1 MSKSSESIKKNNVIK
16 NARKVVSIER
26 KAVTD
31 LEKRFNDPEFCESFT
46 DAVDAIFKCKGK
58 VVVTGIGKS
67 GIIAQKIV
75 ATFNSTGTYSIFLHS
90 ADSIHGDLGIVRE
103 EDIVVLISKS
113 GDTSEVKQIIP
124 TFNDLG
130 VKLIG
135 IIGNT
140 TSELAKVCDIVID
153 SSVKEEACP
162 HNLAPTS
169 STTVALVIGDAL
181 AVSLL
186 QKRNFRKEDFA
197 FIHPGGSLGKKLL
210 LKVEDIMITD
220 DALPTVKESTGM
232 KDIIYTISSKRL
244 GSAVVTNG
252 NIVKGIITDGD
263 IRRLLEKT
271 LEIKN
276 LTAKDV
282 MSKNPK
288 LIPKDTL
295 AKRAL
300 EIMEDNKI
308 TSLVVA
314 DKKNKLQGIVHIH
327 KLIELGL

>member
-1 MSKSSESIKKNNVIK
+1 LSKASEDVIK
-16 NARKVVSIER
+16 NARKVIANEK
-26 KAVTD
+26 KAVAE
-31 LEKRFNDPEFCESFT
+31 LEKRFNNSAFSESFKQ
-46 DAVDAIFKCKGK
+46 AVDVIFKCKGK

-90 ADSIHGDLGIVRE
+90 ADSVHGDLGIVRE
-103 EDIVVLISKS
+103 DDVVVLISKS

-124 TFNDLG
+124 TFKNLG

-135 IIGNT
+135 IVGNLK
-140 TSELAKVCDIVID
+140 SELADVCDIVID
-153 SSVKEEACP
+153 ASVKEEACP

-210 LKVEDIMITD
+210 LKVEDIMTTGDKVPI
-220 DALPTVKESTGM
+220 VKESTGM
-232 KDIIYTISSKRL
+232 KDIIYAISSKRL
-244 GSAVVTNG
+244 GCAVVIQG
-252 NIVKGIITDGD
+252 NTVKGVITDGD

-271 LEIKN
+271 LDIKN

-288 LIPKDTL
+288 LIPKETL

-308 TSLVVA
+308 TSLIIA
-314 DKKNKLQGIVHIH
+314 DKKNKLQGILHIH

>member
-1 MSKSSESIKKNNVIK
+1 LSKSSGSVNDSVIK
-16 NARKVVSIER
+16 DARKVISIER
-26 KAVTD
+26 KAIIE
-31 LEKRFNDPEFCESFT
+31 LERRFNDVDFSGSFKQ
-46 DAVDAIFKCKGK
+46 AVDAIFKCKGK
-58 VVVTGIGKS
+58 IVITGIGKS

-103 EDIVVLISKS
+103 DDVVVLLSKS
-113 GDTSEVKQIIP
+113 GDTNEVKQIIP
-124 TFNDLG
+124 TLRDLG
-130 VKLIG
+130 VKMIG
-135 IIGNT
+135 ILGNT
-140 TSELAKVCDIVID
+140 KSDLAEVCDIVID
-153 SSVKEEACP
+153 ASVKEEACP

-210 LKVEDIMITD
+210 LKVEDIMATGD
-220 DALPTVKESTGM
+220 EVPVVKESTGM
-232 KDIIYTISSKRL
+232 KDIIYAISSGRL
-244 GSAVVTNG
+244 GCAVVANG
-252 NIVKGIITDGD
+252 STVKGIITDGD

-288 LIPKDTL
+288 LIPKETL

-300 EIMEDNKI
+300 ELMEGNKI
-308 TSLVVA
+308 TSLIIA
-314 DKKNKLQGIVHIH
+314 DKKNKLQGILHIH

>member
-1 MSKSSESIKKNNVIK
+1 LSKASEDVIK
-16 NARKVVSIER
+16 NARKVIANEK
-26 KAVTD
+26 KAVAE
-31 LEKRFNDPEFCESFT
+31 LEKRFNNSAFSDSFKQ
-46 DAVDAIFKCKGK
+46 AVDVIFKCKGK

-90 ADSIHGDLGIVRE
+90 ADSVHGDLGIVRE
-103 EDIVVLISKS
+103 DDVVVLISKS
-113 GDTSEVKQIIP
+113 GDTSEQIIP
-124 TFNDLG
+124 TFKNLG

-135 IIGNT
+135 IVGNLK
-140 TSELAKVCDIVID
+140 SDLAEVCDIVID
-153 SSVKEEACP
+153 ASVKEEACP

-210 LKVEDIMITD
+210 LKVEDIMTTGD
-220 DALPTVKESTGM
+220 EVPVVKESTGM
-232 KDIIYTISSKRL
+232 KDIIYAISSKRL
-244 GSAVVTNG
+244 GCAVVMQG
-252 NIVKGIITDGD
+252 NTVKGVITDGD

-271 LEIKN
+271 LDIKN

-288 LIPKDTL
+288 LIPKETL

-308 TSLVVA
+308 TSLIIA
-314 DKKNKLQGIVHIH
+314 DKKNKLQGILHIH